1 MTRKRLLA
9 YYPLVDLLAKQ
20 KLSNDQFKCIIE
32 CLNDD
37 VIDFLCECCKNAIS
51 KEYVTSMSKK
61 EKKLFLN
68 VINPHSKT
76 IKKLCTKR
84 TNCNRNRKV
93 IAQKGYG
100 FIIPILASV
109 LPLLSSIL
117 VK

>member
-20 KLSNDQFKCIIE
+20 KFSGDQFKCIIQ

-37 VIDFLCECCKNAIS
+37 VIEFLCECCKNAIS
-51 KEYVTSMSKK
+51 KEYVSSMSKK

-68 VINPHSKT
+68 VINPHSKI
-76 IKKLCTKR
+76 IKKLCGKR
-84 TNCNRNRKV
+84 TNHARNRKV